1 MVLQAGLAGLLSRLG
16 AGDDIAIGSPIAG
29 RTDRATEE
37 MVGFFVNTLVLR
49 TDLSGDPSFAE
60 VLARVREVALGAY
73 AHQDV
78 PFEHLVEVLNPARSM
93 AHHPLFQV
101 MLALGNTPGA
111 AGGLAGLRV
120 AGVEADTGVAKFDLS
135 VLLTEARGHDGSP
148 QGVAGVIEYAGD
160 LFDPAGV
167 EALWQRLLVLL
178 EAAVADPDRA
188 LRRIDILSAAERTRL
203 LVEVNDT
210 AAGLPAAGLPELF
223 EAQVRRSPDAPA
235 LSFGE
240 TTLSYAELNA
250 RANALAHD
258 LIGRGVGP
266 ESVVA
271 LAPPR
276 CLELVV
282 AILGVLKAGGAYL
295 PVDPAYPAGR
305 IASMLADAAPALVLA
320 TSATRASL
328 PAGAR
333 ILVLDDPGVVAGLE
347 GRPGT
352 DPTDAERCAAL
363 SGAHPAYVIYTSGST
378 GAPKGVVVSHG
389 AVVRLF
395 AATRGWFDFG
405 AGDVFTL
412 FHSYAFDFS
421 VWELFGAL
429 LHGGRL
435 IVVDFETS
443 RSPGELLD
451 LLAREGVTVLCQTPS
466 AFSQLMQADQEDP
479 EVGRGLALRRVI
491 FGGAALAP
499 ARPGPWSR
507 RHEYAAPV
515 HVNMYGITEPTVP
528 VTYTELHAASAASA
542 RSVIG
547 VPIPDLAVYVL
558 DDSLCLVPPGVT
570 GELYIAGAGLARGY
584 LRRPGL
590 TAERFV
596 ANPFGPAG
604 SRMYRSGDLVAW
616 GASGEL
622 EFRGRADE
630 QVKIR
635 GFRIEPGE
643 VGAALLSCEGVAQA
657 AVVAREDR
665 EGDKRRVAY
674 VVAAPGAVLGA
685 EALRSALREVLAD
698 YMVPAAFV
706 VMQSLPLTP
715 NGKLDRRALPAPEIA
730 SGGGRAAR
738 SPQEQ
743 LLCDVF
749 AEVLGLSSVG
759 IDDGFFAVG
768 GDSVASRRR
777 VARARAG

>member
-1 MVLQAGLAGLLSRLG
+1 AGSLFSSQVAYWAEALAGLPEVIDLPTDRPRPAVASHRGAGVSVSIPPGLHRGLLSLARSGGASLFMVLQAALAALLGRLG

-167 EALWQRLLVLL
+167 EALWQRLLALL

-210 AAGLPAAGLPELF
+210 AVLPAAGLPELF
-223 EAQVRRSPDAPA
+223 EAQVRRSPDASA

-258 LIGRGVGP
+258 LIARGVGP

-271 LAPPR
+271 LALPR

-282 AILGVLKAGGAYL
+282 AILGVAKAGGAYL
-295 PVDPAYPAGR
+295 PVDPAYPPGR

-333 ILVLDDPGVVAGLE
+333 ILVL
-347 GRPGT
+347 
-352 DPTDAERCAAL
+352 
-363 SGAHPAYVIYTSGST
+363 
-378 GAPKGVVVSHG
+378 
-389 AVVRLF
+389 
-395 AATRGWFDFG
+395 
-405 AGDVFTL
+405 
-412 FHSYAFDFS
+412 
-421 VWELFGAL
+421 
-429 LHGGRL
+429 
-435 IVVDFETS
+435 
-443 RSPGELLD
+443 
-451 LLAREGVTVLCQTPS
+451 
-466 AFSQLMQADQEDP
+466 
-479 EVGRGLALRRVI
+479 
-491 FGGAALAP
+491 
-499 ARPGPWSR
+499 
-507 RHEYAAPV
+507 
-515 HVNMYGITEPTVP
+515 
-528 VTYTELHAASAASA
+528 
-542 RSVIG
+542 
-547 VPIPDLAVYVL
+547 
-558 DDSLCLVPPGVT
+558 
-570 GELYIAGAGLARGY
+570 
-584 LRRPGL
+584 
-590 TAERFV
+590 
-596 ANPFGPAG
+596 
-604 SRMYRSGDLVAW
+604 
-616 GASGEL
+616 
-622 EFRGRADE
+622 
-630 QVKIR
+630 
-635 GFRIEPGE
+635 
-643 VGAALLSCEGVAQA
+643 
-657 AVVAREDR
+657 
-665 EGDKRRVAY
+665 
-674 VVAAPGAVLGA
+674 
-685 EALRSALREVLAD
+685 
-698 YMVPAAFV
+698 
-706 VMQSLPLTP
+706 
-715 NGKLDRRALPAPEIA
+715 
-730 SGGGRAAR
+730 
-738 SPQEQ
+738 
-743 LLCDVF
+743 
-749 AEVLGLSSVG
+749 
-759 IDDGFFAVG
+759 
-768 GDSVASRRR
+768 
-777 VARARAG
+777 